1 MAAAWTEPGGSPA
14 ADEDAEADVASYDLR
29 DLPDQALQS
38 RLQRMQSSI
47 HGGIARRLPD
57 GGRTYRR
64 KLLALRRELDRRKG
78 QASAFSSR
86 IPHTLSSQPPS
97 TRRGGP
103 PVRHSPSPF
112 RALPRFVI
120 PLCGLSSFCST
131 DCLPAAANQMT
142 TNANVLCSQGVWN
155 RLMETPVCPPKQL
168 PNAHL
173 IKPKV
178 EPCKYSL
185 SPAPDDSEN
194 YETTPLSCNHP
205 FFTIILLRS
214 HVQKPFQLYIPGRF
228 HKHLPEARTSATLIC
243 RGRSWA
249 MRYCGDLK
257 LKKLDADWMDFAVDN
272 RLQIHDAC
280 VFELVS
286 TREEVVFMVQILR
299 GSLPKEITSKGYTAD
314 EPLVILD

>member
-86 IPHTLSSQPPS
+86 IPHTPSSQPPS

-103 PVRHSPSPF
+103 PDDDQCKRIVQSGCMESSDVQGTSS
-112 RALPRFVI
+112 LPDQVK
-120 PLCGLSSFCST
+120 
-131 DCLPAAANQMT
+131 DEQ
-142 TNANVLCSQGVWN
+142 
-155 RLMETPVCPPKQL
+155 METPVCPPKQL

-185 SPAPDDSEN
+185 SPAPDDSED

-228 HKHLPEARTSATLIC
+228 HKHLPEARTSATLIY